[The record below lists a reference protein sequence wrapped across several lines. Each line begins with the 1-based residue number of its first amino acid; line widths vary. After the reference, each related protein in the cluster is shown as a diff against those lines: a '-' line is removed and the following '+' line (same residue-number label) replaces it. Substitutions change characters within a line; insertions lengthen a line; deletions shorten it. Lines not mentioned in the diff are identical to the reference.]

1 VTSRLEYSLIDLAS
15 YNQQK
20 HSCATDHLVEA
31 LNALRKQFVT
41 TDQKETTLHASAK
54 PNDSQPKMSLPE
66 VYRLAHT
73 AECRLQM
80 AANAKE
86 RDLRFV
92 VGHLMHYESLRLR
105 IVEIEHDISK
115 SARARAVQFQGTGEL
130 KKQPTPS
137 RLGRRSPSPPPSSSL
152 LPDDGHI
159 PGLDDDEEEN
169 ELSDSAS
176 DDQDADDDDLG
187 LTRFPSGSA
196 RPPPLEPDEGDEVDE
211 YADEPVSPEEP
222 DQASIEQAMKGES
235 NELLAAYYNRTRKC
249 SCHGKTDAESFDRVW
264 ELPAGEGDRQGVTR
278 VVAEVSVKA

>member
-1 VTSRLEYSLIDLAS
+1 
-15 YNQQK
+15 
-20 HSCATDHLVEA
+20 
-31 LNALRKQFVT
+31 
-41 TDQKETTLHASAK
+41 
-54 PNDSQPKMSLPE
+54 MSLPE

-80 AANAKE
+80 AAGAKE

-115 SARARAVQFQGTGEL
+115 SDRARAVQFQGAGEL
-130 KKQPTPS
+130 KKKPS
-137 RLGRRSPSPPPSSSL
+137 TGQLGRRSPPPPPPSSKHQSSPL
-152 LPDDGHI
+152 DDRHI
-159 PGLDDDEEEN
+159 PGLDDDEED

-176 DDQDADDDDLG
+176 DDVDLDGDDDDDDDDLS

-196 RPPPLEPDEGDEVDE
+196 RPPPLEADEGDEVDE

-222 DQASIEQAMKGES
+222 DQASIEQAVKGES

-249 SCHGKTDAESFDRVW
+249 SCHGKTDDAESFGRVW
-264 ELPAGEGDRQGVTR
+264 ELPPGEGDRVGVTR
-278 VVAEVSVKA
+278 VVAEVSARA